1 VAPLCQTRQ
10 NLSPNPPKVLP
21 NLSAHSLAV
30 SHVEISRLQKEGK
43 NRPRPHL
50 LAYAV
55 KQAQEGDVP
64 LSPAG
69 SMTLAYFITQH
80 VLGD

>member
-1 VAPLCQTRQ
+1 MSLTT
-10 NLSPNPPKVLP
+10 PKVLP
-21 NLSAHSLAV
+21 NLSTHSRF
-30 SHVEISRLQKEGK
+30 EISRLQEGGK
-43 NRPRPHL
+43 NRPRPHF

-55 KQAQEGDVP
+55 RQAQEGDVP

-69 SMTLAYFITQH
+69 SMTRTHFITQH